1 MSEIPPELLA
11 EMTPPVRAFVESLM
25 LQMAEMQ
32 ARMQAEI
39 DDLKA
44 QVKKLTPKNSSVPP
58 STQHPHARITEKT
71 KPKSKKKTRWPD
83 GTQTH
88 NSRTRPGRK
97 MHGSCSVIPHSMP
110 AVWSGPDRL

>member
-1 MSEIPPELLA
+1 MTRMSEIPPALLA
-11 EMTPPVRAFVESLM
+11 EMTPAVRAFVESWM

-58 STQHPHARITEKT
+58 STQHPQASHVQHLA
-71 KPKSKKKTRWPD
+71 S
-83 GTQTH
+83 
-88 NSRTRPGRK
+88 
-97 MHGSCSVIPHSMP
+97 
-110 AVWSGPDRL
+110 L

>member
-1 MSEIPPELLA
+1 MTRMSEIPPELLA
-11 EMTPPVRAFVESLM
+11 EMTPAVRAFVESLM

-58 STQHPHARITEKT
+58 LALVIGRIQLFMGLQLFLMTG
-71 KPKSKKKTRWPD
+71 SAGRGVQKKMQSLLT
-83 GTQTH
+83 
-88 NSRTRPGRK
+88 
-97 MHGSCSVIPHSMP
+97 I
-110 AVWSGPDRL
+110 